1 MKELRIGT
9 RGSPLALWQARAVAA
24 AIQAAGGPP
33 SELVPIKTTGD
44 RMAQAPLSAVGGKRL
59 FVKEIEEAL
68 LAASVDLAVHSA
80 KDLPVEIPAGLHID
94 AALPRE
100 DPRDAFVVSRTR
112 DELAPA
118 GAAELVESV
127 GPSARIGTGSIRR
140 KAQLARAFADVTV
153 APVRGNLGTRLRK
166 LDSGEYDLL
175 VLAAAGLVRLDLAH
189 RIAACLPFETCVPAP
204 GQGIVAVETR
214 TDDSSTR
221 NLVTRISNTAV
232 SAALRSERAL
242 ATALGGGCDV
252 PLGAVATVEADGLNL
267 RAVVASPDGSQLIRA
282 QARAPVAEASAL
294 GERVARDL
302 LADGAEILLAN
313 LDHL

>member
-1 MKELRIGT
+1 MNALRIGT

-24 AIQAAGGPP
+24 AIQAAGGAPP
-33 SELVPIKTTGD
+33 ELVPIKTTGD
-44 RMAQAPLSAVGGKRL
+44 RMAQAPLSEVGGKRL

-68 LAASVDLAVHSA
+68 LAARVDLAVHSA
-80 KDLPVEIPAGLHID
+80 KDLPADLPPSLRID

-100 DPRDAFVVSRTR
+100 DPRDAFVVPQTR
-112 DELAPA
+112 DDLPRAD
-118 GAAELVESV
+118 AAALVEAV

-140 KAQLARAFADVTV
+140 RAQLAHAFAGVTV

-166 LDSGEYDLL
+166 LDAGGYDLL
-175 VLAAAGLVRLDLAH
+175 VLAVAGLVRLDLAH
-189 RIAACLPFETCVPAP
+189 RIAVRLPFDACVPAP

-214 TDDSSTR
+214 VDDAATR
-221 NLVTRISNTAV
+221 EVLARIGDTAA

-242 ATALGGGCDV
+242 VTALGGGCQV
-252 PLGAVATVEADGLNL
+252 PLGAVATVEGGGLNL
-267 RAVVASPDGSQLIRA
+267 RAVVASPDGAQVIRA

-302 LADGAEILLAN
+302 LADGAGILLAA
-313 LDHL
+313 LDHP